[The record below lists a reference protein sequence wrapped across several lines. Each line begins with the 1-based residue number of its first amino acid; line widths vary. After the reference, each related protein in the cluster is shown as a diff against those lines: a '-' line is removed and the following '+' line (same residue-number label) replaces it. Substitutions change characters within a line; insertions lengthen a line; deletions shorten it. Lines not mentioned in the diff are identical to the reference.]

1 MGIINCASSN
11 SCYRGLDYYEQKR
24 VSKIKK
30 ISATEYQSTVSG
42 SDNYNVFLDIS
53 HPRRSTCN
61 CPLANGKRI
70 ICKHIVAT
78 YFSVVPNS
86 AKDFIEEQD
95 RLQEEYEEYQ
105 NQEYKNVIKC
115 LDKMTKEE
123 LIQELIS
130 VFDYGPEWLYGDF
143 VRRNL

>member
-24 VSKIKK
+24 VKKIKK
-30 ISATEYQSTVSG
+30 ISETEYQSIVSG

-86 AKDFIEEQD
+86 AKNFIEEQD

-115 LDKMTKEE
+115 LNKMTKEE

-130 VFDYGPEWLYGDF
+130 VFDYGPEWLYDDF

>member
-1 MGIINCASSN
+1 M
-11 SCYRGLDYYEQKR
+11 
-24 VSKIKK
+24 
-30 ISATEYQSTVSG
+30 
-42 SDNYNVFLDIS
+42 
-53 HPRRSTCN
+53 STC
-61 CPLANGKRI
+61 KWKKI

-86 AKDFIEEQD
+86 VKDFIEEQD
-95 RLQEEYEEYQ
+95 RLQEEYEEYK

-115 LDKMTKEE
+115 LNKMTKKE

-130 VFDYGPEWLYGDF
+130 VFDYGPEWLYDDF

>member
-78 YFSVVPNS
+78 YFSAVPNS

-95 RLQEEYEEYQ
+95 RLQKEYEEYQ
-105 NQEYKNVIKC
+105 NQEYKNFIKC
-115 LDKMTKEE
+115 LNKMTKEE

-130 VFDYGPEWLYGDF
+130 VFDYGPEWLYDDF

>member
-61 CPLANGKRI
+61 CPLANGKKI

-86 AKDFIEEQD
+86 VKDFIEEQD
-95 RLQEEYEEYQ
+95 RLQEEYEEY
-105 NQEYKNVIKC
+105 KNVIKC
-115 LDKMTKEE
+115 LNKMTKEE
-123 LIQELIS
+123 LIQKLIN
-130 VFDYGPEWLYGDF
+130 VFDYGPEWLYDDF

>member
-24 VSKIKK
+24 VKKIKK
-30 ISATEYQSTVSG
+30 ISETEYQSIVSG

-61 CPLANGKRI
+61 CPHAFGKKI

-95 RLQEEYEEYQ
+95 RLQEEYDEYQ
-105 NQEYKNVIKC
+105 KQEYKNVIKC
-115 LDKMTKEE
+115 LNKMTKEE
-123 LIQELIS
+123 LIQELIG
-130 VFDYGPEWLYGDF
+130 VFDYGPEWLYDDF

>member
-53 HPRRSTCN
+53 HPRKSTCN
-61 CPLANGKRI
+61 CSLANGKKI

-86 AKDFIEEQD
+86 VKDFIEEQD

-105 NQEYKNVIKC
+105 KQEYKNVIKC
-115 LDKMTKEE
+115 LNKMTKEE

-130 VFDYGPEWLYGDF
+130 VFDYGPEWLYDDF